1 MIYNS
6 YRSLLS
12 VLLLAIFIPFSSISA
27 QIITISPGTNSLSI
41 IENDLS
47 ALSVSNTI
55 SEIHANK
62 VKAND
67 VDFIHLNIEGYGFT
81 TTVGHPQLPLL
92 TKLIEVPFE
101 AGFEVEVVSSKFIDI
116 SLTELGFDDY
126 IFPAQPS
133 RVKSDQTEL
142 LQFYFNQDI
151 YNTNAFLIND
161 LVQVEHIGI
170 LRGVDIARMIVLPV
184 NYNPVANIL
193 RVYDHIELRIR
204 FINGSEERTVEM
216 KQMMNPF
223 FAGIKK
229 MLLNYQ
235 EPVKDNLFQNNTITY
250 IIVSDPMFK
259 VALQPLISWKSRKGF
274 NVVDVYTDNPEVGNT
289 ALSIKNYLKG
299 FYENPPEGFQPQ
311 SYVLLVGDVTQI
323 PAFNGTTGSHVTDLY
338 YCEYTGD
345 YLPEAFYGRFSA
357 NNLSQ
362 LQPQIDKTLEYEQYL
377 FPDPTFLDEVVM
389 VAGHDSYHQ
398 LTWGNGQVNYGNTY
412 YFNQQNGIFSH
423 TYLQPEP
430 AGENYSISIRQNIS
444 NGVAFANYS
453 AHCSASGW
461 TDPSFTV
468 NHIQSLQN
476 QSKYAFMIG
485 NCCSSVDFQNNSFG
499 EEILRAT
506 GKGAI
511 GYVGGSA
518 NTYWDEDFWWAV
530 GFKSISANPVF
541 ANTSLGA
548 FDRIIHSQ
556 PGIAINDWHTTQGEA
571 PMAGNLAVT
580 QSGSNLSHYYW
591 EIYHLMGDP
600 SLSVFY
606 SQPSDIWANY
616 PAIIPFGET
625 TFNINTLPFT
635 YVAVSINNSLL
646 GASFTDEKGNSEIN
660 LQEPSAPG
668 EAEIIITGQQLK
680 PFFGNLLIASP
691 EGPYVL
697 VKKTEINDWT
707 LGNGNGQLDYD
718 ESFSLNITLQN
729 HGQKSGENIQLLLQS
744 NDEFIT
750 ILHDT
755 HTVESIEPNA
765 TLSLSDLFEISASP
779 GIPDQH
785 PVKFTLVATNGNENW
800 NSEISLMANAPN
812 FELAGFTLLEIGG
825 NNNGKFDSGETVQF
839 TVFTKNI
846 GHSGIND
853 IKGTLTTN
861 DPYITVLTKEPQ
873 YFGNCNPGEIIHALF
888 QVKADQHTPFGHQ
901 ALFVIN
907 FVTETASFG
916 SNEFSITIGP
926 IPILV
931 VDLDG
936 NHNSAP
942 SINDAADHL
951 GIVSEYAIEL
961 PDSLNHFSS
970 IFLSLGVYNAN
981 HILSPNE
988 GQKLAD
994 YLNNGGRL
1002 YMEGGDTW
1010 YYDPVTAVHPL
1021 FGINGISD
1029 GTGNLDTII
1038 GINGTFTKNLK
1049 MDFSGDNYWIDQ
1061 LQATIGATVILKN
1074 NNPDFACGIARIG
1087 NGFKTIGTSFEFGGL
1102 TSEAQRTELLQKY
1115 LDFFDITIPASL
1127 SSVAYSISNNIC
1139 EGDTTQMVI
1148 NISGG
1153 SGNFDIQWSPTTGVS
1168 NPKSRET
1175 LAYPKTTTIY
1185 TVTVT
1190 DNLTGANTEHQIPI
1204 VVKEKPSTPEIIQI
1218 DQILISDATTGNQW
1232 YNNDG
1237 LIEGATKQTFTPTKT
1252 NHYWVVVTNTLGC
1265 KSEKSNVIYFQSTF
1279 IEEPVLQG
1287 TIRFYP
1293 NPSEGLV
1300 YIDFA
1305 AERTGKPLIQVYN
1318 AFGQPLTNHIIQK
1331 NALQNTILLDL
1342 RALSNGVYYIKI
1354 FDGEHLFTKKLI
1366 LSK

>member
-116 SLTELGFDDY
+116 SLTELGFNDY

-151 YNTNAFLIND
+151 YNTNAFLMND

-184 NYNPVANIL
+184 NYDPVANIL
-193 RVYDHIELRIR
+193 RVYDHIELKIR

-311 SYVLLVGDVTQI
+311 SYVLLVGDVTQV

-580 QSGSNLSHYYW
+580 QSGSNL
-591 EIYHLMGDP
+591 
-600 SLSVFY
+600 
-606 SQPSDIWANY
+606 
-616 PAIIPFGET
+616 
-625 TFNINTLPFT
+625 
-635 YVAVSINNSLL
+635 
-646 GASFTDEKGNSEIN
+646 
-660 LQEPSAPG
+660 
-668 EAEIIITGQQLK
+668 
-680 PFFGNLLIASP
+680 
-691 EGPYVL
+691 
-697 VKKTEINDWT
+697 
-707 LGNGNGQLDYD
+707 
-718 ESFSLNITLQN
+718 
-729 HGQKSGENIQLLLQS
+729 
-744 NDEFIT
+744 
-750 ILHDT
+750 
-755 HTVESIEPNA
+755 
-765 TLSLSDLFEISASP
+765 
-779 GIPDQH
+779 
-785 PVKFTLVATNGNENW
+785 
-800 NSEISLMANAPN
+800 
-812 FELAGFTLLEIGG
+812 
-825 NNNGKFDSGETVQF
+825 
-839 TVFTKNI
+839 
-846 GHSGIND
+846 
-853 IKGTLTTN
+853 
-861 DPYITVLTKEPQ
+861 
-873 YFGNCNPGEIIHALF
+873 
-888 QVKADQHTPFGHQ
+888 
-901 ALFVIN
+901 
-907 FVTETASFG
+907 
-916 SNEFSITIGP
+916 
-926 IPILV
+926 
-931 VDLDG
+931 
-936 NHNSAP
+936 
-942 SINDAADHL
+942 
-951 GIVSEYAIEL
+951 
-961 PDSLNHFSS
+961 
-970 IFLSLGVYNAN
+970 
-981 HILSPNE
+981 
-988 GQKLAD
+988 
-994 YLNNGGRL
+994 
-1002 YMEGGDTW
+1002 
-1010 YYDPVTAVHPL
+1010 
-1021 FGINGISD
+1021 
-1029 GTGNLDTII
+1029 
-1038 GINGTFTKNLK
+1038 
-1049 MDFSGDNYWIDQ
+1049 
-1061 LQATIGATVILKN
+1061 
-1074 NNPDFACGIARIG
+1074 
-1087 NGFKTIGTSFEFGGL
+1087 
-1102 TSEAQRTELLQKY
+1102 
-1115 LDFFDITIPASL
+1115 
-1127 SSVAYSISNNIC
+1127 
-1139 EGDTTQMVI
+1139 
-1148 NISGG
+1148 
-1153 SGNFDIQWSPTTGVS
+1153 
-1168 NPKSRET
+1168 
-1175 LAYPKTTTIY
+1175 
-1185 TVTVT
+1185 
-1190 DNLTGANTEHQIPI
+1190 
-1204 VVKEKPSTPEIIQI
+1204 
-1218 DQILISDATTGNQW
+1218 
-1232 YNNDG
+1232 
-1237 LIEGATKQTFTPTKT
+1237 
-1252 NHYWVVVTNTLGC
+1252 
-1265 KSEKSNVIYFQSTF
+1265 
-1279 IEEPVLQG
+1279 
-1287 TIRFYP
+1287 
-1293 NPSEGLV
+1293 
-1300 YIDFA
+1300 
-1305 AERTGKPLIQVYN
+1305 
-1318 AFGQPLTNHIIQK
+1318 
-1331 NALQNTILLDL
+1331 
-1342 RALSNGVYYIKI
+1342 
-1354 FDGEHLFTKKLI
+1354 
-1366 LSK
+1366 

>member
-116 SLTELGFDDY
+116 SLTELGFNDY

-151 YNTNAFLIND
+151 YNTNAFLMND

-193 RVYDHIELRIR
+193 RVYDHIELKIR

-311 SYVLLVGDVTQI
+311 SYVLLVGDVTQV

-580 QSGSNLSHYYW
+580 QSGSNL
-591 EIYHLMGDP
+591 
-600 SLSVFY
+600 
-606 SQPSDIWANY
+606 
-616 PAIIPFGET
+616 
-625 TFNINTLPFT
+625 
-635 YVAVSINNSLL
+635 
-646 GASFTDEKGNSEIN
+646 
-660 LQEPSAPG
+660 
-668 EAEIIITGQQLK
+668 
-680 PFFGNLLIASP
+680 
-691 EGPYVL
+691 
-697 VKKTEINDWT
+697 
-707 LGNGNGQLDYD
+707 
-718 ESFSLNITLQN
+718 
-729 HGQKSGENIQLLLQS
+729 
-744 NDEFIT
+744 
-750 ILHDT
+750 
-755 HTVESIEPNA
+755 
-765 TLSLSDLFEISASP
+765 
-779 GIPDQH
+779 
-785 PVKFTLVATNGNENW
+785 
-800 NSEISLMANAPN
+800 
-812 FELAGFTLLEIGG
+812 
-825 NNNGKFDSGETVQF
+825 
-839 TVFTKNI
+839 
-846 GHSGIND
+846 
-853 IKGTLTTN
+853 
-861 DPYITVLTKEPQ
+861 
-873 YFGNCNPGEIIHALF
+873 
-888 QVKADQHTPFGHQ
+888 
-901 ALFVIN
+901 
-907 FVTETASFG
+907 
-916 SNEFSITIGP
+916 
-926 IPILV
+926 
-931 VDLDG
+931 
-936 NHNSAP
+936 
-942 SINDAADHL
+942 
-951 GIVSEYAIEL
+951 
-961 PDSLNHFSS
+961 
-970 IFLSLGVYNAN
+970 
-981 HILSPNE
+981 
-988 GQKLAD
+988 
-994 YLNNGGRL
+994 
-1002 YMEGGDTW
+1002 
-1010 YYDPVTAVHPL
+1010 
-1021 FGINGISD
+1021 
-1029 GTGNLDTII
+1029 
-1038 GINGTFTKNLK
+1038 
-1049 MDFSGDNYWIDQ
+1049 
-1061 LQATIGATVILKN
+1061 
-1074 NNPDFACGIARIG
+1074 
-1087 NGFKTIGTSFEFGGL
+1087 
-1102 TSEAQRTELLQKY
+1102 
-1115 LDFFDITIPASL
+1115 
-1127 SSVAYSISNNIC
+1127 
-1139 EGDTTQMVI
+1139 
-1148 NISGG
+1148 
-1153 SGNFDIQWSPTTGVS
+1153 
-1168 NPKSRET
+1168 
-1175 LAYPKTTTIY
+1175 
-1185 TVTVT
+1185 
-1190 DNLTGANTEHQIPI
+1190 
-1204 VVKEKPSTPEIIQI
+1204 
-1218 DQILISDATTGNQW
+1218 
-1232 YNNDG
+1232 
-1237 LIEGATKQTFTPTKT
+1237 
-1252 NHYWVVVTNTLGC
+1252 
-1265 KSEKSNVIYFQSTF
+1265 
-1279 IEEPVLQG
+1279 
-1287 TIRFYP
+1287 
-1293 NPSEGLV
+1293 
-1300 YIDFA
+1300 
-1305 AERTGKPLIQVYN
+1305 
-1318 AFGQPLTNHIIQK
+1318 
-1331 NALQNTILLDL
+1331 
-1342 RALSNGVYYIKI
+1342 
-1354 FDGEHLFTKKLI
+1354 
-1366 LSK
+1366 